1 MPNGTCERKKIAICS
16 LWGKKWTL
24 YLAKPIKLLN
34 YSLHLP
40 VISFVA
46 IFSPWAMGPSQP
58 FFTQTTDVAMDTNTN
73 TNTNSCFS
81 HFSQMFRNW
90 DFIHRRRY
98 KWDLS
103 PSSSCFWIYSW
114 LIHVCLI
121 TFLQIYTNFHFS
133 NEFSNFLLPLT
144 LNVEDEGTI

>member
-1 MPNGTCERKKIAICS
+1 MPNGTCERKKNCNMFPLREKVNTLS
-16 LWGKKWTL
+16 GKTYKAAQL
-24 YLAKPIKLLN
+24 FPASSGNLLCCHF
-34 YSLHLP
+34 L
-40 VISFVA
+40 
-46 IFSPWAMGPSQP
+46 AMGHGP
-58 FFTQTTDVAMDTNTN
+58 FPAFFHSNMDTNTN
-73 TNTNSCFS
+73 ANSCFS